1 MRKKI
6 VQSDLLL
13 ILTAA
18 IWGFAFVAQRVGM
31 RYIGPF
37 IFNGIRFALAAVFLI
52 PLVLIKKRR
61 SASRELWNS
70 GNIIRSGLFAGL
82 FLFAGSSFQQVG
94 VVFTTAGKAGF
105 ITGLYVVI
113 VPLAGLLLWRE
124 RTGTG
129 TWIGAVLAVAG
140 LYLLTIGRDFIPQKG
155 DLLVLAGAFFFA
167 GHVIAIGKLC
177 RRIDPLAL
185 ALVQCLTCSILSLGV
200 SAVFESNSAG
210 AIMKAAVPIIYGGI
224 FSVGMAY
231 TFQIFAQR
239 YAPASHAS
247 VIMSFEA
254 VFAVLGGWLILG
266 EVLSARGIF
275 GCVLMFAG
283 MILSQISVRRERA
296 ECESRNN

>member
-31 RYIGPF
+31 KYVGPF
-37 IFNGIRFALAAVFLI
+37 IFNGVRFALAALFLF
-52 PLVLIKKRR
+52 PLVLLKRR
-61 SASRELWNS
+61 RGSEAGQWDTGR
-70 GNIIRSGLFAGL
+70 IVRSGLFAGL
-82 FLFAGSSFQQVG
+82 FLFAGSSLQQAG

-113 VPLAGLLLWRE
+113 VPLATLLFWRE
-124 RTGTG
+124 RTGSG

-140 LYLLTIGRDFIPQKG
+140 LYLLTMTGDFIPQKG

-177 RRIDPLAL
+177 RRVDPLAL
-185 ALVQCLTCSILSLGV
+185 ALVQCLVCSLMSLGV
-200 SAVFESNSAG
+200 SALFENNSLESVFRA
-210 AIMKAAVPIIYGGI
+210 AIPIIYGGL
-224 FSVGMAY
+224 FSVGLAY

-247 VIMSFEA
+247 IIMSFEA
-254 VFAVLGGWLILG
+254 VFAVLGGWLILH
-266 EVLSARGIF
+266 EVLSARGIW
-275 GCVLMFAG
+275 GCALMLAG

-296 ECESRNN
+296 GFQG